1 MSKLPRPCPAQSL
14 PHRHERRK
22 PKTTKTPVL
31 MGHVTGIGPL
41 YPQTAIRCSREFS
54 GTIVKT
60 LSVEHQPHAEAK
72 TASPRHRQVFFLFS
86 ACPFRPAGRGRTGQ
100 GRGSLLT
107 RYCPAS
113 LPGWPRHPGMG
124 KLFLLFFFITTGQSD
139 PPPPPKSQILLAE
152 GRQRYPAEMPFTPN
166 GDKTHTQ
173 WR

>member
-1 MSKLPRPCPAQSL
+1 MSRLPRPRPAQPL
-14 PHRHERRK
+14 PYRHERRK
-22 PKTTKTPVL
+22 PKTTKTPVP
-31 MGHVTGIGPL
+31 MGHVTDIGPL

-54 GTIVKT
+54 GTVVKT

-86 ACPFRPAGRGRTGQ
+86 ACP
-100 GRGSLLT
+100 
-107 RYCPAS
+107 AS
-113 LPGWPRHPGMG
+113 LHGWPCHPGMS

-139 PPPPPKSQILLAE
+139 PPPPPNSQILLAE